1 MPELS
6 RRAVMASALGGLGIA
21 AAAGL
26 PAVPAVAHGIVATG
40 AGAGRASAAG
50 TATADPV
57 RSLFAPAIGR
67 AFRATQSADGSGA
80 GERTID
86 LVLTAVEDIADSAP
100 GDENRFLLLF
110 TASGYTAADGI
121 YTVRRAGA
129 PEVTLFLS
137 AIGPRGMTRAMQAV
151 VSRTA

>member
-1 MPELS
+1 
-6 RRAVMASALGGLGIA
+6 MASALGGLGVA
-21 AAAGL
+21 AAATL
-26 PAVPAVAHGIVATG
+26 PAAPALARGI
-40 AGAGRASAAG
+40 AGASVNAGVGGAAATS

-67 AFRATQSADGSGA
+67 AFRATESHDGSTDGDAGA
-80 GERTID
+80 RTIE
-86 LVLTAVEDIADSAP
+86 LVLTAVEDIADSAA

-121 YTVRRAGA
+121 YTLRRAGA
-129 PEVTLFLS
+129 PQVTLFLS
-137 AIGPRGMTRAMQAV
+137 VIGPRGMTRAMQAV

>member
-6 RRAVMASALGGLGIA
+6 RRAVMVSTLGGLGVA
-21 AAAGL
+21 AAAAL
-26 PAVPAVAHGIVATG
+26 PAAPALARGL
-40 AGAGRASAAG
+40 AG
-50 TATADPV
+50 TAAAGAATAVASDAVPV
-57 RSLFAPAIGR
+57 RSLFTPAIGG
-67 AFRATQSADGSGA
+67 AFRATEIGDGETVGD
-80 GERTID
+80 RTID
-86 LVLTAVEDIADSAP
+86 LVLSAVEDIADSAP

-121 YTVRRAGA
+121 YTLRRAGA
-129 PEVTLFLS
+129 PQVTLFLS

>member
-6 RRAVMASALGGLGIA
+6 RRAVMASALGGIGIA

-26 PAVPAVAHGIVATG
+26 PAAPALAHGIVARDTG
-40 AGAGRASAAG
+40 IAGASADG
-50 TATADPV
+50 TATVDPV
-57 RSLFAPAIGR
+57 RSLFTPAIGR
-67 AFRATQSADGSGA
+67 AFRATQSAGSDA

-121 YTVRRAGA
+121 YTLRRAGA
-129 PEVTLFLS
+129 PQVTLFLS

>member
-6 RRAVMASALGGLGIA
+6 RRAVMVSTLGGLGVA
-21 AAAGL
+21 AAAAL
-26 PAVPAVAHGIVATG
+26 PAAPALARGF
-40 AGAGRASAAG
+40 AG
-50 TATADPV
+50 TAAAGAATAVASDAVPV
-57 RSLFAPAIGR
+57 RSLFTPAVGR
-67 AFRATQSADGSGA
+67 AFRATEIVDGETA
-80 GERTID
+80 GDRTID
-86 LVLTAVEDIADSAP
+86 LVLSAVEDIADSAP

-121 YTVRRAGA
+121 YTLRRAGA
-129 PEVTLFLS
+129 PQVTLFLS